1 MRPSAALMPTL
12 VFAVAGAIFAAAPS
26 RATPITYTEK
36 ATASGSLNGVTFN
49 NAAVT
54 LTMDDDTAN
63 VTGAAP
69 TFINIGTLALTIAGF
84 SPAIFIT
91 DMFGAVVNQT
101 ATITGF
107 SDRTSNFAILG
118 TIDALFSGYDLM
130 TSIGPVTGA
139 AVPNPF
145 PPPSFPT
152 SDGAFILTSV
162 TGEATFTAT
171 TSSAVP
177 EPASLALLGIAL
189 AGTCLV
195 RGRRRR

>member
-1 MRPSAALMPTL
+1 
-12 VFAVAGAIFAAAPS
+12 VFAVVGAISAAAPCH
-26 RATPITYTEK
+26 ATPITYTEK
-36 ATASGSLNGVTFN
+36 ATASGSLNGVAFS

-54 LTMDDDTAN
+54 LTMDNDTAS

-84 SPAIFIT
+84 SPATFVT
-91 DMFGAVVNQT
+91 DVFGSVVNQT
-101 ATITGF
+101 ATIAGF

-152 SDGAFILTSV
+152 SSGPFILTSV

-189 AGTCLV
+189 ACTGLL
-195 RGRRRR
+195 RRRSQG